1 MPRSADLPYRQIHLD
16 FHTSSA
22 IPGIGSKFDATIFA
36 RTMAEANVN
45 SVTVFA
51 KCHHGHLYY
60 DTKRPDRHPRLK
72 AGLNLL
78 GEQVAALHAHGIRAP
93 VYISVQ
99 VDQYAGHEHP
109 EWIVRMPDGEVRDGG
124 GPFKAGWCV
133 MDMSSPYQ
141 DYLCEQTN
149 EILRRFKPVDG
160 VFFDMCWSQRSA
172 TRWAI
177 DGMRV
182 RGLDPQC
189 EADRRHYADEV
200 AHAYMARLRK
210 LVKAS
215 SPHARVYFNSRPMAV
230 LPGDI
235 QHLDHVEIEALPTG
249 GWGYAFFPK
258 YARYAR
264 TFDKPCMGMTARFHR
279 HWGDFGGH
287 KPYAALEYETSQM
300 MAHGARCSV
309 GDQMNPDGTLD
320 PLAYRDIGRAYQ
332 RVKEREPWLKDARP
346 VVEVGLMLLGA
357 GLPGVDEKLT
367 AAENGAVRMLSQL
380 RCQFN
385 TIDPASSFEGYRLI
399 VLPDHVRID
408 AALARRL
415 RAFVKKGGRLLASGV
430 SGLAEDGRSLTLP
443 WLPITLCGP
452 SPFTTTYIR
461 FSRGVLDVGHDPAF
475 IAADHAMYERGCR
488 VTAARGGRALAFVVE
503 PYFERAWDHFC
514 SHGQTPPKPRASRFA
529 AAVAG
534 RQAVYISYPIFT
546 AYAEHACPAYR
557 VLVAAALRR
566 LLPDP
571 ILEADGPTGLETSVM
586 RQVTGSRG
594 AGSRGRTIVH
604 LLHYAPERRGPQLDI
619 VEDIVPLHDV
629 TLSLKL
635 PVKPRCVKLEPQG
648 QSLAFAHVRGRAQVT
663 VPRIHGHEMVVFA

>member
-1 MPRSADLPYRQIHLD
+1 MARTVDLPYRQIHLD
-16 FHTSSA
+16 FHTSPA
-22 IPGIGSKFDATIFA
+22 IPDVGSHFNADVFA
-36 RTMAEANVN
+36 RTMAAAHVN

-60 DTKRPDRHPRLK
+60 DTRRPERHPHLK
-72 AGLNLL
+72 RGLNLL
-78 GEQVAALHAHGIRAP
+78 GRQIDALHARGIAAP

-124 GPFKAGWCV
+124 GPFKAGWRV

-141 DYLCEQTN
+141 DYLCEQTA
-149 EILRRFKPVDG
+149 EILRRFRPVDG

-177 DGMRV
+177 DGMRAC
-182 RGLDPQC
+182 GLDPRC
-189 EADRRHYADEV
+189 DADRRRYADDV

-215 SPHARVYFNSRPMAV
+215 SPRARVYFNSRPMAL

-235 QHLDHVEIEALPTG
+235 EHLDHVEIEALPTG

-264 TFDKPCMGMTARFHR
+264 TFGKPYMGMTARFHR

-332 RVKEREPWLKDARP
+332 RVKEREPWLRDAKP
-346 VVEVGLMLLGA
+346 VTEVGLMLLGA
-357 GLPGVDEKLT
+357 GLPDSGAHLT
-367 AAENGAVRMLSQL
+367 AAENGAVRLLSQL

-385 TIDPASSFEGYRLI
+385 TIDPTSSFDAYRLI
-399 VLPDHVRID
+399 VLPDHVRVD

-415 RAFVKKGGRLLASGV
+415 RAFVKKGGRVLASGA
-430 SGLAEDGRSLTLP
+430 SGLEEDGESLTLP
-443 WLPITLCGP
+443 LLPIKPAGP
-452 SPFTTTYIR
+452 SPFTTTYLR
-461 FSRGVLDVGHDPAF
+461 FGRGVLDATHDPAF
-475 IAADHAMYERGCR
+475 IAADHVMYERGFR
-488 VTAARGGRALAFVVE
+488 VAAARGGRALAAVVE

-529 AAVAG
+529 AAVVG
-534 RQAVYISYPIFT
+534 RQAAYISHPIFT

-586 RQVTGSRG
+586 RQVTGR
-594 AGSRGRTIVH
+594 RGRTIVH
-604 LLHYAPERRGPQLDI
+604 LLHYTPERRGPQLDI

-629 TLSLKL
+629 TLSLRL
-635 PVKPRCVKLEPQG
+635 PAAPRSVTLVPQG
-648 QSLAFAHVRGRAQVT
+648 ERLSFTYVRGCVRVI
-663 VPRIHGHEMVVFA
+663 VSRIDGHEMVVFA